1 MAVIDVTKENFESE
15 ILLSKTPVLVDFYA
29 DWCGPCKMVAPVIS
43 QIAEERSDIKVCRIN
58 VDTEPEIAA
67 DYAVSSIP
75 ALFVFKNGE
84 VFSQTV
90 GAHPKAAILR
100 LLGD

>member
-1 MAVIDVTKENFESE
+1 MLQKKILKAKF
-15 ILLSKTPVLVDFYA
+15 LLSKTPVLVDFYA

-90 GAHPKAAILR
+90 GAHPQSRYTASF
-100 LLGD
+100 